1 MESLRLFFTHFT
13 DYSIT
18 ASLGI
23 LGLMGVGII
32 ALWFY
37 NRKKLHQL
45 SHQIP
50 ASVVKHYLDSIIQ
63 NSQSLK
69 SSLFR
74 GGGLDITEGIP
85 SVVPVSGLS
94 AGTSPDDVNRKI
106 AEISSLT
113 ARLMEKERMI
123 GDLEKRLVAKPT
135 VGGSDQS
142 EQVAILKS
150 EVERLQ
156 KELAKASAASP
167 ASSGGGDSTQI
178 KKELA
183 DVTRERDELK
193 ERLLEYEIIE
203 EDLANLKRL
212 QQENEQL
219 KAALGKSPGAPPAA
233 KKAAAAAAPA
243 PVEEVTEEIADEVA
257 EEMVEEAAPEEATAM
272 EEPEVEEAPVAAMDD
287 QSDGDGTTEAPPA
300 AAEGDQKSAEELLSE
315 FEKMLG

>member
-13 DYSIT
+13 DTSIT
-18 ASLGI
+18 ASLSVLAI
-23 LGLMGVGII
+23 IGVGII
-32 ALWFY
+32 ALWLY

-74 GGGLDITEGIP
+74 GGGLDISEGIP
-85 SVVPVSGLS
+85 SVVPASGLS
-94 AGTSPDDVNRKI
+94 ASGSEDVNRKV

-113 ARLMEKERMI
+113 QRLMEKEKI
-123 GDLEKRLVAKPT
+123 ISDLEKKLVSMPA
-135 VGGSDQS
+135 VAGAADQS
-142 EQVAILKS
+142 EEVDLLKNEVA
-150 EVERLQ
+150 RLQ
-156 KELAKASAASP
+156 KELAAKGEQP
-167 ASSGGGDSTQI
+167 ASSGGGDSTQL
-178 KKELA
+178 KKELS

-219 KAALGKSPGAPPAA
+219 KTALGQAGGAVAA
-233 KKAAAAAAPA
+233 VAVAPKAKAVEPET
-243 PVEEVTEEIADEVA
+243 VEEEAA
-257 EEMVEEAAPEEATAM
+257 VEEAPAM
-272 EEPEVEEAPVAAMDD
+272 EEPEAKTEEAPAAAMEE
-287 QSDGDGTTEAPPA
+287 QSDGDSTPDAPPQA